1 MADTPMR
8 QGGESTKA
16 DKWKDTRSERP
27 ERMCESDAYAVSLEK
42 LAIEQARRREP
53 VSTRM
58 LMDVQQFKGVYTET
72 IRRELERNP
81 GASKL
86 FVNITRPKCKIL
98 HARLMEILYPTDD
111 SNWAATPT
119 PDPELE
125 VMDRNR
131 QELAAEIDAEAA
143 EQEALALPAPVDP
156 MAGQQGLVAAAGA
169 PPGAP
174 PGAAARP

>member
-8 QGGESTKA
+8 TAETSTKA

-125 VMDRNR
+125 VLDRNR
-131 QELAAEIDAEAA
+131 QELVTEVDAAA
-143 EQEALALPAPVDP
+143 EQEALALPG
-156 MAGQQGLVAAAGA
+156 AG
-169 PPGAP
+169 
-174 PGAAARP
+174 